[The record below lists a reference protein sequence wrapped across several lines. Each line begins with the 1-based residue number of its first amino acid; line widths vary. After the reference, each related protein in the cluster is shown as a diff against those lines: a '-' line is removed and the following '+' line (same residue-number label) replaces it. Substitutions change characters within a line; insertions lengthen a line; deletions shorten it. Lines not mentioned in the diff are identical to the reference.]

1 MRRGIAVFA
10 VIVIS
15 RMVLTSVRCGMSD
28 RYNLERF
35 VEAQAGIMEQVCA
48 ELRAGQ
54 KRSHWMWFVFPQ
66 IRGLG
71 SSEMATRYAISG
83 REEARAYLDHPVLGP
98 RLPECA
104 GIVVGLEGKSA
115 EEIFGYPDD
124 LKFHSSMTLFAE
136 VEGPSERVFHK
147 ALKKYF
153 GGKTDQGTL
162 ERI

>member
-1 MRRGIAVFA
+1 MTETDCKAGDPYH
-10 VIVIS
+10 
-15 RMVLTSVRCGMSD
+15 LQ
-28 RYNLERF
+28 RF
-35 VEAQAGIMEQVCA
+35 VDAQASCFAQVHS
-48 ELRAGQ
+48 ELLAGQ

-71 SSEMATRYAISG
+71 SSEMAVKYAISG

-98 RLPECA
+98 RLHECA
-104 GIVVGLEGKSA
+104 AIVVEMDGKSV
-115 EEIFGYPDD
+115 EEIFGYPDN

-153 GGKTDQGTL
+153 GGKTDRRTL
-162 ERI
+162 EVI